1 MLDVEFMERRSTE
14 RRRHIARC
22 SHRSIRRGVSEKCVT
37 PALWRCTGCGQLN
50 CQRHRVELDDP
61 SLCNHCTSTMVRF
74 VSRRISRRREEPPIF
89 ARG

>member
-1 MLDVEFMERRSTE
+1 MLEVDFSDRRCIE

-22 SHRSIRRGVSEKCVT
+22 SHRGVRYGVSEICIE

-50 CQRHRVELDDP
+50 CKRHRVELDDP
-61 SLCNHCTSTMVRF
+61 SICNHCTNTMVRF
-74 VSRRISRRREEPPIF
+74 TIRRAGRRKDQPPII